1 MYFSALKR
9 LIGSVE
15 EKVFYDVALIFLES
29 QGYRGLSIVDGS
41 GDGGRD
47 VICTRADLRIQLSV
61 RRDWQAKVNSEAA
74 TALAAG
80 KRHLVYITNRPITP
94 EAEAAFLTNDFKL
107 AGEVDVSIYDLNYIS
122 TTLTHSSLVT
132 RAYGTL
138 GADPEFNLQPTPRE
152 VALSSLLLFGVEAQD
167 LRNAVI
173 EANIKATLIDNDEA
187 ISEQEIIEQVA
198 ESLPGANIAR
208 LIAQSISRLRTE
220 GIILGRSK
228 SISVSA
234 EERERLETARN
245 NFNQSLGE
253 DIKEVEKV
261 SGLDGKSSRRL
272 ISMARNLLVTGKD
285 FEGSGD
291 AEEEFRSFIAQ
302 HRLGSK
308 RKEIY
313 ERLSSLTTIRQF
325 QFGTTVDSI
334 FKTNTFDIYRALGGR
349 TNLTMVLD
357 SNVALP
363 LILGLEFPN
372 DHSRYG
378 QAVLSLNDVCKQ
390 HGITMM
396 APSVYVNEMA
406 AHGRKA
412 LEYLEIYPELPSEAK
427 WALRNSRNAFLSHY
441 SYIRGDFAIKLDEY
455 LSHFGVVAGASVRK
469 IENRILSILESHSI
483 MTGFSEWYDNR
494 VRLEIE
500 SHKSNEVKILVD
512 HDAAVATNLINDSTK
527 GYIVATWDNVMI
539 EVVQDL
545 ARVFVDNPARVNDF
559 LAVIEGQFGSTYR
572 SEAMLFTL
580 LHMDD
585 EAAQK
590 LARKIEDVNSVEGA
604 FKLKAII
611 DEARRRRGV
620 KELSDDEMAEI
631 LVPED

>member
-47 VICTRADLRIQLSV
+47 VICSRTDLRIQLSV
-61 RRDWQAKVNSEAA
+61 RRDWQTKVNNEAA

-80 KRHLVYITNRPITP
+80 KRHLVYITNRLISP

-138 GADPEFNLQPTPRE
+138 GADPDFNLQPTPRE

-173 EANIKATLIDNDEA
+173 EANIKATLLDNEEA
-187 ISEQEIIEQVA
+187 LSEQELIEQVVD
-198 ESLPGANIAR
+198 SLPGANIAR
-208 LIAQSISRLRTE
+208 LIGQSISRLRTQ
-220 GIILGRSK
+220 GVISGPSK
-228 SISVSA
+228 SVGLSTV
-234 EERERLETARN
+234 ERERLTTARN
-245 NFNQSLGE
+245 NFNQSLCG
-253 DIKEVEKV
+253 DIEELKKV
-261 SGLDGKSSRRL
+261 SGLDKNSSLRL
-272 ISMARNLLVTGKD
+272 ISMARNLLVTGREL
-285 FEGSGD
+285 EGSGD

-302 HRLGSK
+302 NQLRSK
-308 RKEIY
+308 RNEIY
-313 ERLSSLTTIRQF
+313 ECLSSLTTIRQF

-372 DHSRYG
+372 DQSRYG
-378 QAVLSLNDVCKQ
+378 QAVLSLNEVCRQ

-406 AHGRKA
+406 GHGRKA
-412 LEYLEIYPELPSEAK
+412 LEYLEVYPELPNEAK
-427 WALRNSRNAFLSHY
+427 SALRNSRNAFLSHY
-441 SYIRGDFAIKLDEY
+441 SYIREDVSIKLDEY
-455 LSHFGVVAGASVRK
+455 LSHFGIVPGASVRK

-483 MTGFSEWYDNR
+483 TTGFSEWYDNR
-494 VRLEIE
+494 VRIEIE
-500 SHKSNEVKILVD
+500 AHKNNELRLLVD

-539 EVVQDL
+539 DVVQDL

-590 LARKIEDVNSVEGA
+590 LAKKIEEVNSVEGA
-604 FKLKAII
+604 FRLKAIV
-611 DEARRRRGV
+611 DEARRRRGI
-620 KELSDDEMAEI
+620 KELSEDEMAEI
-631 LVPED
+631 LVSDA